1 MNQLFVEK
9 TALLSVI
16 FFLFPIMFYL
26 GLILMTHSFY
36 IVIGLLNEEYDIQT
50 CLILWLCS
58 V

>member
-16 FFLFPIMFYL
+16 FFISIMFYL

-36 IVIGLLNEEYDIQT
+36 TVIGLFNEEYDIQI